1 MCAFSLDWI
10 IFEGRNT
17 VLKQLLPLALA
28 VWVDQFISQKAILF
42 PEPSLSWLK
51 EIMLRF
57 FSKHFSSRYT
67 QAFCLVC
74 CVCHECPKD
83 WKWIF
88 PYNTTDLFF
97 YSRGLTIL
105 FENVLQKRRN
115 SSCKYVRQQ
124 YLQASGQSPTTVVQ
138 LYQFSLINGWQQ
150 NPCWILTQSQ
160 IYGNL
165 YKLFSFLQVSF
176 LLISFS
182 LFFKVFS
189 WGDGCCCRV

>member
-124 YLQASGQSPTTVVQ
+124 YLQASGQSPTTGTVVPV
-138 LYQFSLINGWQQ
+138 LLNKWMTAEPLLDINPKPNTW
-150 NPCWILTQSQ
+150 
-160 IYGNL
+160 
-165 YKLFSFLQVSF
+165 KLVQVI
-176 LLISFS
+176 LISAGIIFID
-182 LFFKVFS
+182 FF
-189 WGDGCCCRV
+189 